1 MARRFQLPPLQ
12 HFFQASS
19 ANHRFHRLA
28 RRISKI
34 KAVMLVTA
42 LLLALLAFAGL
53 LLLLTTTAV
62 VSGRLTED
70 QAAAEKGLFWLTT
83 TELKRPFQHRLTEQ
97 LRNEGGVGIKPKL
110 GGGAQCLA
118 VAYSGGSPPPEG
130 KEGGGRAAEPTPL
143 APPASTASPANR
155 TLHLLDGGLVRDC
168 LYCGPPAAGCRP
180 RVEWCKAAGAVT
192 FGEVSPGV
200 AAVDVHQGA
209 LYFALYSLKL
219 PFQCAGIDSDGFLV
233 MEPCTGRDR
242 QLFYLDQQQQ
252 QQQYQSELEQLMGT
266 VRSQNLLLNNA

>member
-1 MARRFQLPPLQ
+1 MARRFNSRHSSPSFKQGLAAFFNGGDG
-12 HFFQASS
+12 HFYADDLVSDEEDSDNNSS
-19 ANHRFHRLA
+19 ANRFHRLA

-53 LLLLTTTAV
+53 LLLLLLTPV
-62 VSGRLTED
+62 VFGRLTED
-70 QAAAEKGLFWLTT
+70 QAAQEGLFWLTT

-118 VAYSGGSPPPEG
+118 VAYSGGTRLIKTKKVG
-130 KEGGGRAAEPTPL
+130 
-143 APPASTASPANR
+143 STAHSACPTRFNRFAANR

-219 PFQCAGIDSDGFLV
+219 PFQCAGRCPNESFSFFV
-233 MEPCTGRDR
+233 
-242 QLFYLDQQQQ
+242 
-252 QQQYQSELEQLMGT
+252 
-266 VRSQNLLLNNA
+266 VVVV

>member
-1 MARRFQLPPLQ
+1 MARRFNSRHSSTSFKQGLAAFFNGGGRG
-12 HFFQASS
+12 HFYADDLVTDEEEDNNNNNSS
-19 ANHRFHRLA
+19 ANQRFHRLA
-28 RRISKI
+28 RRIGQI

-42 LLLALLAFAGL
+42 LLLALLAFTGLLL
-53 LLLLTTTAV
+53 LLLLTTPV
-62 VSGRLTED
+62 VFGRLTED
-70 QAAAEKGLFWLTT
+70 QASEDLFWLTT

-97 LRNEGGVGIKPKL
+97 LRNEGGVGIKTKL

-118 VAYSGGSPPPEG
+118 VAYSSGARLIKTKKVGGTAHS
-130 KEGGGRAAEPTPL
+130 ACPTRFNRF
-143 APPASTASPANR
+143 AANR

-180 RVEWCKAAGAVT
+180 RVEWCKAGAVT

-219 PFQCAGIDSDGFLV
+219 PFQCAGRCPNESFSFFVVVFRIAGD
-233 MEPCTGRDR
+233 
-242 QLFYLDQQQQ
+242 
-252 QQQYQSELEQLMGT
+252 
-266 VRSQNLLLNNA
+266 

>member
-1 MARRFQLPPLQ
+1 MARRFNSRHSSTSFKQGLAAFFNGGGG
-12 HFFQASS
+12 HFYADDLVTDEEEEDNNNNSS
-19 ANHRFHRLA
+19 ANQRFHRLA
-28 RRISKI
+28 RRIGQI

-42 LLLALLAFAGL
+42 LFLALLAFAGL
-53 LLLLTTTAV
+53 LFLLTTTAV

-70 QAAAEKGLFWLTT
+70 QAAQEGLFWLTT

-97 LRNEGGVGIKPKL
+97 LRNESGVGIKPKL

-118 VAYSGGSPPPEG
+118 VTYSGGSRHL
-130 KEGGGRAAEPTPL
+130 KAKKVGGTAHSACPTRFNRF
-143 APPASTASPANR
+143 AANR

-219 PFQCAGIDSDGFLV
+219 PFQCAGKLPG
-233 MEPCTGRDR
+233 P
-242 QLFYLDQQQQ
+242 
-252 QQQYQSELEQLMGT
+252 
-266 VRSQNLLLNNA
+266 